1 MPVGKW
7 IPVRFRTSRRLEAEM
22 SQISEGSALV
32 LALACALWIYE
43 VTKVIHAQRNRLIS
57 RPATTHGRLLLSSGL
72 FCSASTACLTGI
84 WVGTQGCVPST
95 SLNG

>member
-7 IPVRFRTSRRLEAEM
+7 ISVRFRTSRRLEAEM

-43 VTKVIHAQRNRLIS
+43 VTKVMHAAHRLIS
-57 RPATTHGRLLLSSGL
+57 RPATMPWAAAVVLRLVL
-72 FCSASTACLTGI
+72 FGHQRPA
-84 WVGTQGCVPST
+84 
-95 SLNG
+95 